1 MKLRLKQIGLEK
13 FSFLNFD
20 SQFCNNN
27 FYRKSSEIKFKKNFL
42 FEWLF
47 KHYANTLIMKFIIV
61 FLLSAIPLV
70 SKEVFAADP
79 VKMSN
84 SGICHA
90 PNTTYYA
97 QTKNFTPYKTLDE
110 CLKAGGRL
118 PKK

>member
-1 MKLRLKQIGLEK
+1 MKLITVILLS
-13 FSFLNFD
+13 SFL
-20 SQFCNNN
+20 
-27 FYRKSSEIKFKKNFL
+27 L
-42 FEWLF
+42 
-47 KHYANTLIMKFIIV
+47 A
-61 FLLSAIPLV
+61 
-70 SKEVFAADP
+70 SKGVFAADP

-90 PNTTYYA
+90 PNSTYYA